1 MSYPGLAIRRVVR
14 NPLRSLLLLGS
25 FAVAAFV
32 FATLYAIPN
41 SINRV
46 LADAARGLRLI
57 VTAPNAYNL
66 PARYCHV
73 IDGLPHVAACSS
85 EIAWSGTY
93 QNPHDVVLTYG
104 VDDDLGV
111 VYNDP
116 VDTRP
121 RETMAKFIHDRRAA
135 LVGPVLMHK
144 YGWHVGQHIAL
155 KGLGPAHI
163 TLDFII
169 VGKLPVLQSPNGFIF
184 RRVMLDE
191 SIKKA
196 YNFDLA
202 NMATFFIVRVAGAK
216 WIVPVIHEIDSEFH
230 NSDAQ
235 TLTMTESD
243 ARANNISAI
252 GDLRPIIYGLC
263 ALVMVTMLLV
273 AANAMAMSARE
284 RVTEVAVMRALGFS
298 ANRVMVLTL
307 IEAGAVAA
315 AGGAIGAGAAYAMFR
330 HGITIAAVVAN
341 TGYMTVAPEVAI
353 LTVALVTILGV
364 ISAAIPAIEAGRV
377 APALAVRQVV

>member
-1 MSYPGLAIRRVVR
+1 MSYPGLAIRHVVR

-57 VTAPNAYNL
+57 VTAPNSYNL
-66 PARYCHV
+66 PVRYCHV
-73 IDGLPHVAACSS
+73 ISGLPHVAACSS

-93 QNPHDVVLTYG
+93 QSPHDVVLAYG
-104 VDDDLGV
+104 VDDNLAT

-116 VDTRP
+116 VDRQPTKI
-121 RETMAKFIHDRRAA
+121 MAKFTHDRRAA
-135 LVGPVLMHK
+135 LVGPVLMRK
-144 YGWHVGQHIAL
+144 YGWHIGQHIQL
-155 KGLGPAHI
+155 RGLGPGHV
-163 TLDFII
+163 TLDLII
-169 VGKLPVLQSPNGFIF
+169 VGNTPLVQAPNAILF
-184 RRVMLDE
+184 RRALLDE
-191 SIKKA
+191 AIKET

-202 NMATFFIVRVAGAK
+202 NTATFFTVRTTGAK
-216 WIVPVIHEIDSEFH
+216 WIVPVINEIDSEFH

-243 ARANNISAI
+243 AKANGISAV

-273 AANAMAMSARE
+273 AANAMAMAARE
-284 RVTEVAVMRALGFS
+284 RVTEAAVMRALGFS
-298 ANRVMVLTL
+298 ANRVMMLTL

-315 AGGAIGAGAAYAMFR
+315 AGGALGAGAAYAIFR
-330 HGITIAAVVAN
+330 NGITIAAIVAN

-353 LTVALVTILGV
+353 LTAALVTLLGV
-364 ISAAIPAIEAGRV
+364 ASAALPAVEAGRV